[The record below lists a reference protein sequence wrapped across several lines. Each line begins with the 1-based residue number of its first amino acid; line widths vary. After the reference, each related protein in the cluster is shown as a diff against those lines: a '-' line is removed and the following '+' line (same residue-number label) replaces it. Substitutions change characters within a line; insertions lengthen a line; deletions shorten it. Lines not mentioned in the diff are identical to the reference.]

1 MKTYKQIK
9 RVLKI
14 GEKEVAE
21 AFGLRVSSL
30 ANSTAKQRYRKGIE
44 RMYQMFENA
53 DRNRSVIEKPDM
65 SNLLAWVLGHNL
77 NVFQKA
83 DAVIEFNKIMDFVD
97 EMERVQFKNTD
108 RTPYPKE
115 SDYGEKYSP
124 YLHRDDLINW
134 IENNKH

>member
-21 AFGLRVSSL
+21 AFGLSVSSL
-30 ANSTAKQRYRKGIE
+30 ANSTAKERYRKGIE
-44 RMYQMFENA
+44 RMYQMFESA
-53 DRNRSVIEKPDM
+53 E
-65 SNLLAWVLGHNL
+65 
-77 NVFQKA
+77 
-83 DAVIEFNKIMDFVD
+83 
-97 EMERVQFKNTD
+97 

-115 SDYGEKYSP
+115 EDYGEKYSP